1 LRFGQLPLLASANLL
16 CGRVVRPIGLEPIT
30 FGSGVIGLP
39 YLREHL
45 FERLRERKISAE
57 DLYELKLCR
66 RSTRR
71 HAAARWPV
79 FT

>member
-1 LRFGQLPLLASANLL
+1 M
-16 CGRVVRPIGLEPIT
+16 GLEPIT
-30 FGSGVIGLP
+30 FGSGVIALP

-57 DLYELKLCR
+57 DLYELKLWR

-71 HAAARWPV
+71 YAAAR
-79 FT
+79 